1 MYIKIQHIVI
11 HTASSAAHTH
21 SAGRESRSSR
31 GCWTTLRKGKKFRG
45 QKCLEIASLS
55 QRPPKHT
62 ESYSSH
68 LHLHLQ
74 TNFSHSRYSK
84 QTSFWMETCATLIT
98 HVHTLCT
105 HTRPHCLPQPSRCA
119 CSLFFLD
126 YHVQGSTG
134 TMLPNHALS
143 STVTSMGVPMSCF
156 LFTKHWQI
164 VPAPQFTLLSSL

>member
-1 MYIKIQHIVI
+1 MYLPAPPKTQFVQRPKCKTEVLPKKCAQSLIQSQMDTRQRNRTTLAHGFAHAMYIKIQHIVM
-11 HTASSAAHTH
+11 HAASSAAHTR

-31 GCWTTLRKGKKFRG
+31 GCWMTLRKWKKFRG

-84 QTSFWMETCATLIT
+84 QTSF
-98 HVHTLCT
+98 
-105 HTRPHCLPQPSRCA
+105 
-119 CSLFFLD
+119 
-126 YHVQGSTG
+126 
-134 TMLPNHALS
+134 
-143 STVTSMGVPMSCF
+143 
-156 LFTKHWQI
+156 
-164 VPAPQFTLLSSL
+164 